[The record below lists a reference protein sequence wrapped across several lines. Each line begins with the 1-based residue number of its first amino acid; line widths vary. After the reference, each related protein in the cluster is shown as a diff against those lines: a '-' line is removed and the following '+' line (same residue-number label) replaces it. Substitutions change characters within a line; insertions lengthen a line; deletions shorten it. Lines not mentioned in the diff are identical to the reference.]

1 VLDKA
6 RKIYPTCP
14 EIPEEVFTAYGI
26 SETLYYLDYETVK
39 DFTENILKYQTLQ
52 ADIKKSAE
60 EFLGLDYDLVYQEDT
75 LKERWDY
82 LKAEGGL
89 NQFHVLN
96 KLTRKLRKESDLI
109 YDPGFNNL
117 MKFYNNLNTTTEW
130 LEYCFMYG

>member
-1 VLDKA
+1 VIKGYIVGAPKEFLPTKYIQKKQWDSIVVDEVLDKA

-89 NQFHVLN
+89 NQFHV
-96 KLTRKLRKESDLI
+96 SQ
-109 YDPGFNNL
+109 
-117 MKFYNNLNTTTEW
+117 
-130 LEYCFMYG
+130 